1 MHTTW
6 AIKSQGWAGWNTYF
20 WEVRPKLVIAGS
32 LVGSD
37 TQCSIGWRGPEGPR
51 EQRQKPEGDCS
62 SRPANS
68 SQVLESACL
77 GLVSWGHV
85 WELCSLR
92 LVPKLLLVSLTET
105 TTVTVQ
111 LFTPQGACNGRAQS
125 RLHPNVPQWHTDYFE
140 SKLFKKWP
148 RGTLGP

>member
-1 MHTTW
+1 MGLTLSVQS
-6 AIKSQGWAGWNTYF
+6 ADEAQ
-20 WEVRPKLVIAGS
+20 
-32 LVGSD
+32 
-37 TQCSIGWRGPEGPR
+37 RGHESRDRSPR
-51 EQRQKPEGDCS
+51 ETALLV
-62 SRPANS
+62 PANS

-125 RLHPNVPQWHTDYFE
+125 RLHPNVPQRHTDYFE